1 MPQCYNGENPQ
12 QTVIGPNRGKH
23 MVFMNSAGED
33 VLEDSTP
40 NRYTIEVC
48 DKRGISIG
56 SQTAEIEMC

>member
-1 MPQCYNGENPQ
+1 
-12 QTVIGPNRGKH
+12 
-23 MVFMNSAGED
+23 MNSAGED